1 MIALLALLSPDAHA
15 CGGFACDNARP
26 VMQAAERILF
36 AVDLAK
42 EEVEAH
48 VQITY
53 TGESEDFAW
62 IVPVTGEPEIFLSTD
77 ALFSTLYFPT
87 NPNYT
92 LTTVELGTCRSDSRG
107 VSLAGSADAAVSSS
121 VDFESGGVNVLATS
135 NVGPYS
141 TTVIEADSSAALMAW
156 LDTEGYDIPAN
167 FEPVLAPYVASG
179 QNFIALKLL
188 PGNSSG
194 DIAPLG
200 MRYAGTKPSI
210 PIQLTSIAAVPDT
223 RLEVYVVGASRAV
236 PESYLHVVPNDM
248 AYDYFGQTVVYDDI
262 ITRAADEAGGQAFS
276 TDWAGSTSLMRD
288 VLYNDTMFDEDG
300 LATAPD
306 IFAWMDVILGGGFL
320 SQQSGGYYSYYTT
333 FDVNLANVLR
343 TVLPLPASVAADGV
357 TESMFWTNLR
367 YYEAS
372 FDAEAIDLSAA
383 TAAVDAG
390 FVEPRRHANAL
401 FRNHNQMSRLTSS
414 LDAAEMTV
422 DPTFV
427 FNADMD
433 QIVDINHPA
442 TLTYHCENGEYREH
456 AYRDIAFP
464 DGTTVDLPSEDWF
477 NDEGITEYEY
487 LSDLAALSS
496 AVIEKTGATGEPETW
511 TDNRE
516 TLAGIADGLNAD
528 FAEMFLNGCG
538 GCNGGPV
545 SASPLLIG
553 LAAIVARRRRV

>member
-1 MIALLALLSPDAHA
+1 MIAWMLLAATDANA

-36 AVDLAK
+36 AVDQEKA
-42 EEVEAH
+42 EVEAH

-53 TGESEDFAW
+53 TGDSEDFAW

-77 ALFSTLYFPT
+77 ALFTSLYFPT

-92 LTTVELGTCRSDSRG
+92 LTTVDLGDC
-107 VSLAGSADAAVSSS
+107 AADNRLTMQEDTAAPVMAPSSP
-121 VDFESGGVNVLATS
+121 GGVTVLAS
-135 NVGPYS
+135 EAVGPYS
-141 TTVIEADSSAALMAW
+141 VTVIAADSSAALMDW
-156 LDTEGYDIPAN
+156 LGTEGYDIPAN
-167 FEPVLAPYVASG
+167 FEPVLAPYVTSG

-188 PGNSSG
+188 PGNTSG
-194 DIAPLG
+194 DLAPLG
-200 MRYAGTKPSI
+200 MRYPGTQPSI

-223 RLEVYVVGASRAV
+223 RLEVYVVGPNRAV

-262 ITRAADEAGGQAFS
+262 ITRAADEAGGQAFA

-288 VLYNDTMFDEDG
+288 VLYNDTMFDEAG
-300 LATAPD
+300 LAAAPD
-306 IFAWMDVILGGGFL
+306 AFAWMDVILGGGFL
-320 SQQSGGYYSYYTT
+320 SQQGGGYYSYYTT

-343 TVLPLPASVAADGV
+343 TVLPVPALLAVEGV

-372 FDAEAIDLSAA
+372 FEASAFDLEAA
-383 TAAVDAG
+383 TAAVDTG

-427 FNADMD
+427 FNADME
-433 QIVDINHPA
+433 QIVDLNHPA
-442 TLTYHCENGEYREH
+442 TLTYHCENGESREH

-528 FAEMFLNGCG
+528 FAEMFLSGCG
-538 GCNGGPV
+538 GCNGGPA

-553 LAAIVARRRRV
+553 LAAIVARRRRA